1 MTNIESIKAKSKA
14 SSPKPISRL
23 RKRSV
28 VEARASTSALALR
41 VQSGGFLLRDSLR
54 RSLRL
59 AALLVS
65 RRRLLA
71 LENVLLV
78 LKVSTAAGL
87 RRRVT
92 SIIRQSSIVDRH
104 SRIAHR
110 APARVVHRGDG
121 SLASRA
127 PLGVTL
133 FWDLSMDS
141 STRRAR
147 ASSSRSRAPLGC
159 DRKTSRPF

>member
-104 SRIAHR
+104 SRMPIAR
-110 APARVVHRGDG
+110 SGASSTAATAR
-121 SLASRA
+121 SPRA

-133 FWDLSMDS
+133 FWDLTVDS